1 MTDLLPAAH
10 LAVVSLCGG
19 AGCALRVLARDAL
32 ARRGAH
38 PWWST
43 WLVNLSGAFAMGLVA
58 GSASGASPALGGASA
73 TALAG
78 LLAGW
83 TTYSAFSMDVVQ
95 LWLRGAR
102 GHACGLWAATLVGA
116 PAAALAG
123 GAITHAALGG
133 AP

>member
-1 MTDLLPAAH
+1 MSPLAH

-19 AGCALRVLARDAL
+19 IGCALRVIARDAL
-32 ARRGAH
+32 VRRGTH

-43 WLVNLSGAFAMGLVA
+43 CIVNLSGAMLMGLVA
-58 GSASGASPALGGASA
+58 GSASGTSPALGPAVT

-102 GHACGLWAATLVGA
+102 GHACVLWAATLLGA

-123 GAITHAALGG
+123 GAIARAAIGG

>member
-1 MTDLLPAAH
+1 MSPLAH
-10 LAVVSLCGG
+10 LAAVAFCGG
-19 AGCALRVLARDAL
+19 IGCALRVLARDAL
-32 ARRGAH
+32 VRRGTH

-43 WLVNLSGAFAMGLVA
+43 CAVNLSGAMTIGLVA
-58 GSASGASPALGGASA
+58 GSASGASPPLGPLTLAAA
-73 TALAG
+73 TG

-102 GHACGLWAATLVGA
+102 GHAIGLWAATIAGA

-123 GAITHAALGG
+123 GAIARAALGG
-133 AP
+133 AA